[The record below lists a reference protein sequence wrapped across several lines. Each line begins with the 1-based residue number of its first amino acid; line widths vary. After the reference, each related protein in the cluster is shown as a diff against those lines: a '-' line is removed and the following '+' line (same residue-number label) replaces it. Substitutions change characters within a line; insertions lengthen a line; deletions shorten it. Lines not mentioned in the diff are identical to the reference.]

1 MASPSYETAR
11 VRKLQVE
18 TALAE
23 MDLAKA
29 RREYVSASDVQHV
42 WADVLAN
49 MKSKLLSMPT
59 ILAPMLVDQK
69 DASEIK
75 TIIDKAV
82 IDCLEELTSYD
93 PQIEVAPDDGG
104 SDAGSGEGS
113 NPNAKTTAAPK
124 RKRVGRPRK
133 ASIQ

>member
-1 MASPSYETAR
+1 MASPRYETAR

-59 ILAPMLVDQK
+59 ILAPMLVDLK

-75 TIIDKAV
+75 EIIDKTV

-104 SDAGSGEGS
+104 SDEGSGENRDR
-113 NPNAKTTAAPK
+113 NPKAATQTK
-124 RKRVGRPRK
+124 RKPVGRPRK

>member
-11 VRKLQVE
+11 TRKLQVE

-23 MDLAKA
+23 MELSKA

-42 WADVLAN
+42 WADVFAN

-69 DASEIK
+69 DASQIK
-75 TIIDKAV
+75 EIIDRSV
-82 IDCLEELTSYD
+82 VDCLEELTSYD
-93 PQIEVAPDDGG
+93 PKIEVAPDDGG
-104 SDAGSGEGS
+104 SDEGSGAERDS
-113 NPNAKTTAAPK
+113 NPKATAKTN

-133 ASIQ
+133 ASVV

>member
-11 VRKLQVE
+11 TRKLQVE

-23 MDLAKA
+23 MELSKA

-42 WADVLAN
+42 WADVFAN

-69 DASEIK
+69 DASQIK
-75 TIIDKAV
+75 EIIDRSV
-82 IDCLEELTSYD
+82 VDCLEELTSYD
-93 PQIEVAPDDGG
+93 PKIEVAPDDGG
-104 SDAGSGEGS
+104 SDEGSGAERDS
-113 NPNAKTTAAPK
+113 NPKATAKTN

-133 ASIQ
+133 ASIV

>member
-11 VRKLQVE
+11 TRKLQVE

-23 MDLAKA
+23 MELSKA

-42 WADVLAN
+42 WADVFAN

-69 DASEIK
+69 DASQIK
-75 TIIDKAV
+75 EIIDRSV
-82 IDCLEELTSYD
+82 VDCLEELTSYD
-93 PQIEVAPDDGG
+93 PKIEVAPDDGG
-104 SDAGSGEGS
+104 SDEGS
-113 NPNAKTTAAPK
+113 SAERDPNPKATAKTN

-133 ASIQ
+133 ASIV

>member
-29 RREYVSASDVQHV
+29 RREYVAAEDVQHV

-69 DASEIK
+69 EASEIK
-75 TIIDKAV
+75 EIIDKAV

-104 SDAGSGEGS
+104 SDEGSGAKRDP
-113 NPNAKTTAAPK
+113 NPQTTTPTK

>member
-29 RREYVSASDVQHV
+29 RREYVSADDVRHV

-69 DASEIK
+69 EASEIK
-75 TIIDKAV
+75 EIIDKAV

-104 SDAGSGEGS
+104 SDEGSGAKRDP
-113 NPNAKTTAAPK
+113 NPKTTTPTK
-124 RKRVGRPRK
+124 RQRVGRPRK

>member
-23 MDLAKA
+23 MELAKA
-29 RREYVSASDVQHV
+29 RREYVAASDVQHV

-59 ILAPMLVDQK
+59 ILAPMLVDQR

-104 SDAGSGEGS
+104 SDEGSGEGRDS
-113 NPNAKTTAAPK
+113 NPKTTAAPK

>member
-11 VRKLQVE
+11 TRKLQVE

-23 MDLAKA
+23 MELSKA

-42 WADVLAN
+42 WADVFAN

-69 DASEIK
+69 DASQIK
-75 TIIDKAV
+75 EIIDRSV
-82 IDCLEELTSYD
+82 VDCLEELTSYD
-93 PQIEVAPDDGG
+93 PKIEVAPDDGG
-104 SDAGSGEGS
+104 SDEGSGAERDS
-113 NPNAKTTAAPK
+113 NPKATAKAN

-133 ASIQ
+133 ASIV

>member
-29 RREYVSASDVQHV
+29 RREYVAASDVQHV

-59 ILAPMLVDQK
+59 ILAPMLVDQR

-75 TIIDKAV
+75 EIIDKAV
-82 IDCLEELTSYD
+82 IDCLEELASYD
-93 PQIEVAPDDGG
+93 PQIEVAPDDSG
-104 SDAGSGEGS
+104 SDEGSGAKRDP
-113 NPNAKTTAAPK
+113 NPKPAAKTK
-124 RKRVGRPRK
+124 RKPVGRPRK
-133 ASIQ
+133 AAIV

>member
-1 MASPSYETAR
+1 ME
-11 VRKLQVE
+11 
-18 TALAE
+18 
-23 MDLAKA
+23 LAKA
-29 RREYVSASDVQHV
+29 RREYVSASDVRHV

-59 ILAPMLVDQK
+59 ILAPMLVDLK

-75 TIIDKAV
+75 EIIDKSV
-82 IDCLEELTSYD
+82 VDCLEELTSYD

-104 SDAGSGEGS
+104 SDEGSGEKR
-113 NPNAKTTAAPK
+113 NPDAKATTPPK

-133 ASIQ
+133 ASVQ

>member
-59 ILAPMLVDQK
+59 ILAPMLVDLK

-75 TIIDKAV
+75 EIIDKSV

-104 SDAGSGEGS
+104 SDERGGEGS
-113 NPNAKTTAAPK
+113 DSNAKTTAAPK

-133 ASIQ
+133 AAVV

>member
-29 RREYVSASDVQHV
+29 RREYVAASDVQHV

-59 ILAPMLVDQK
+59 ILAPMLVDQR

-75 TIIDKAV
+75 EIIDKAV
-82 IDCLEELTSYD
+82 IDCLEELASYD
-93 PQIEVAPDDGG
+93 PQIEVAPDDSG

-113 NPNAKTTAAPK
+113 DPNPKATAAPK

>member
-29 RREYVSASDVQHV
+29 RREYVASSDVQHV

-69 DASEIK
+69 DASQIK
-75 TIIDKAV
+75 EIIDRSV
-82 IDCLEELTSYD
+82 IDCLEELSSYD

-104 SDAGSGEGS
+104 SDEGSGEGRNS
-113 NPNAKTTAAPK
+113 NAQATAAPK

-133 ASIQ
+133 AAIE